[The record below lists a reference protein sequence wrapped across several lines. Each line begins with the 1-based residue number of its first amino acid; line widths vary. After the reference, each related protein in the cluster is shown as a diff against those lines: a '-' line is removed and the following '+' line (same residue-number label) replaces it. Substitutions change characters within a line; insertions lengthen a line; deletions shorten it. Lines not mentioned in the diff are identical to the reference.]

1 MKRFIILL
9 AVIVT
14 CCLTSCAQA
23 QNTTVER
30 SNFALYETT
39 NMWTF
44 LKLDTRT
51 GKIWQVQYSVEGS
64 EYRFET
70 ALNTVDLTDGTNL
83 KPGRFELYKT
93 QNIHNFI
100 LLDKYDGRTW
110 QVQWG
115 KAESRQMLRIF
126 NYD

>member
-1 MKRFIILL
+1 MKRILIFL
-9 AVIVT
+9 MGLSISFMANAQ
-14 CCLTSCAQA
+14 TSVSAEQCDC
-23 QNTTVER
+23 NYK
-30 SNFALYETT
+30 LYETS

-51 GKIWQVQYSVEGS
+51 GQIWQVQYSVEGP

-70 ALNTVDLTDGTNL
+70 ELSTVDLSYGANK
-83 KPGRFELYKT
+83 KPGKYELYKT

-100 LLDKYDGRTW
+100 LLDKVEGKTW

-115 KAESRQMLRIF
+115 KAGERQVTRI
-126 NYD
+126 Y

>member
-1 MKRFIILL
+1 
-9 AVIVT
+9 
-14 CCLTSCAQA
+14 
-23 QNTTVER
+23 
-30 SNFALYETT
+30 
-39 NMWTF
+39 MWTF

-70 ALNTVDLTDGTNL
+70 ALNTVDLTDGTNP
-83 KPGRFELYKT
+83 KPGRFGLYKT

-115 KAESRQMLRIF
+115 KAESRQLLRIF

>member
-1 MKRFIILL
+1 MKKILILL
-9 AVIVT
+9 MALSFSFIGNAQ
-14 CCLTSCAQA
+14 TSISTEEC
-23 QNTTVER
+23 V
-30 SNFALYETT
+30 SNYKLYETS

-51 GKIWQVQYSVEGS
+51 GQIWQVQYSVEGP

-70 ALNTVDLTDGTNL
+70 ELSTVDLSYGANK
-83 KPGRFELYKT
+83 KPGKYELYKT

-100 LLDKYDGRTW
+100 LLDKVEGKTW

-115 KAESRQMLRIF
+115 KAGERQLIRI
-126 NYD
+126 Y

>member
-1 MKRFIILL
+1 MKKVLVIILFIL
-9 AVIVT
+9 FY
-14 CCLTSCAQA
+14 TSTGYAQTSA
-23 QNTTVER
+23 TVEMGE
-30 SNFALYETT
+30 SNYKLYETS

-51 GKIWQVQYSVEGS
+51 GQIWQVQYSVEGA

-70 ALNTVDLTDGTNL
+70 NLSTTDLTVGTNK

-93 QNIHNFI
+93 QNMHNFI
-100 LLDKYDGRTW
+100 LLDKVDGRTW

-115 KAESRQMLRIF
+115 KAADRFVIRI
-126 NYD
+126 Y